1 MKHES
6 CGFFCF
12 LFLLIFPCLFFPTLF
27 AESRMQR
34 RYLHVATWI
43 IRFFWSRPESAFF
56 KVFPGHSWILQWNPD
71 TMNQSL
77 AQLCCKKHPR
87 LSPGLR
93 GTSCSSLA
101 GNIPATWLYLLG
113 HLVGTW
119 KSFLK
124 KKISFICLLFSLAFI
139 SVALTCTFTPSWS
152 LNNSA
157 SLLLKC
163 KPAHEL
169 AFYRRK
175 DGRAHGGP
183 SGKALKGLWGS
194 EIRRY

>member
-87 LSPGLR
+87 LSPGLG

-101 GNIPATWLYLLG
+101 GNLLLIPGRKHPWDLALSAWAPGRDLEIVFEKKNQFYLFALLISI
-113 HLVGTW
+113 HLSGFDVH
-119 KSFLK
+119 LH
-124 KKISFICLLFSLAFI
+124 
-139 SVALTCTFTPSWS
+139 
-152 LNNSA
+152 
-157 SLLLKC
+157 SLL
-163 KPAHEL
+163 KP
-169 AFYRRK
+169 
-175 DGRAHGGP
+175 
-183 SGKALKGLWGS
+183 
-194 EIRRY
+194 